1 MNTDKYTKFILT
13 LIAIG
18 IIGLNFHLLSGN
30 IFKDAIASSNPV
42 HKVAICNEFGT
53 KCANIFKEG
62 SKSWFRISSR

>member
-1 MNTDKYTKFILT
+1 MTVDRYSKFILT

-18 IIGLNFHLLSGN
+18 ILGLNFHLFSGSFVKN
-30 IFKDAIASSNPV
+30 AYALNEV

-62 SKSWFRISSR
+62 EKSWFRISPR